1 LIGKVYYLVDQIGT
15 VIITHTRSKSVTK
28 PIKIVIP
35 MAGFGTRLRPL
46 TWSKPKPLVSLA
58 GKTVLD
64 YLIDMFAT
72 VPNVNQ
78 AEFVFILGPTMGDQ
92 IQDYTAQH
100 YPDLQVNYPIQPEMK
115 GQSDAFW
122 QAREFLSGPMLMAF
136 SDTLIENDFSF
147 LADETADAV
156 AWVKPVSDPRRF
168 GVAEVDEN
176 GWVTKL
182 VEKPRDVHNN
192 LVVVGCYYF
201 SKAEE
206 LLSAIEE
213 QKQQG
218 ISLKGEYYLADAIN
232 IMLGRGLKMRV
243 ETVETWLDAGTSSA
257 ILETNRFMMD
267 HGRENS
273 RKWADHP
280 DSLIIPPVNIH
291 PDAQIADSVLGPHVS
306 IGKGAQVKRSIIKDS
321 IIGSGTTISDSRLE
335 TSLIGHNTTITG
347 LSGSFNIGDDCQAQ
361 G

>member
-1 LIGKVYYLVDQIGT
+1 
-15 VIITHTRSKSVTK
+15 VTK
-28 PIKIVIP
+28 PLKIVIP

-46 TWSKPKPLVSLA
+46 TWSKPKPLVSLS

-64 YLIDMFAT
+64 YLVDMFHT
-72 VPNVNQ
+72 VPGIDQ

-122 QAREFLSGPMLMAF
+122 QAREFLHGPMLMAF

-147 LADETADAV
+147 LSGETADAI
-156 AWVKPVSDPRRF
+156 AWVKPVPDPRRF

-182 VEKPRDVHNN
+182 IEKPENIDNN

-201 SKAEE
+201 REAEE

-218 ISLKGEYYLADAIN
+218 ISLKGEYYLVDAIN
-232 IMLGRGLKMRV
+232 IMLAHGLKMRV
-243 ETVETWLDAGTSSA
+243 ETVETWLDAGTSAA
-257 ILETNRFMMD
+257 ILETNRYLMD
-267 HGRENS
+267 HGRDNS
-273 RKWADHP
+273 RQWADHP

-306 IGKGAQVKRSIIKDS
+306 IGESVQVKRCIIKDS
-321 IIGSGTTISDSRLE
+321 IIGSGTKITDSRLAS
-335 TSLIGHNTTITG
+335 SLIGHNTTITG
-347 LSGSFNIGDDCQAQ
+347 ISGKLNLGDDCQAQ

>member
-1 LIGKVYYLVDQIGT
+1 
-15 VIITHTRSKSVTK
+15 VTK
-28 PIKIVIP
+28 PLKIVIP

-64 YLIDMFAT
+64 YLIDMFST
-72 VPNVNQ
+72 VPNINQ

-92 IQDYTAQH
+92 IQAYTAQH
-100 YPDLQVNYPIQPEMK
+100 YPDLQVDYPLQPEMK

-122 QAREFLSGPMLMAF
+122 QAREFLHGPMLMAF
-136 SDTLIENDFSF
+136 SDTLIANDFSF
-147 LADETADAV
+147 LADEPADAV
-156 AWVKPVSDPRRF
+156 AWVKPVPDPRRF

-182 VEKPRDVHNN
+182 TEKPEDIDNN

-201 SKAEE
+201 SEAEE

-232 IMLGRGLKMRV
+232 ILLGRGLKMRV
-243 ETVETWLDAGTSSA
+243 ETVETWLDAGTSAA
-257 ILETNRFMMD
+257 ILETNRYLMD

-273 RKWADHP
+273 GQWADHP

-291 PDAQIADSVLGPHVS
+291 PDAKFSQSVLGPHVS
-306 IGKGAQVKRSIIKDS
+306 IGAGAQVKRSIIKNS
-321 IIGSGTTISDSRLE
+321 IIGTGTSITDSHLE
-335 TSLIGHNTTITG
+335 TSLIGHNTTI
-347 LSGSFNIGDDCQAQ
+347 SGISGKLNLGDDCQAL